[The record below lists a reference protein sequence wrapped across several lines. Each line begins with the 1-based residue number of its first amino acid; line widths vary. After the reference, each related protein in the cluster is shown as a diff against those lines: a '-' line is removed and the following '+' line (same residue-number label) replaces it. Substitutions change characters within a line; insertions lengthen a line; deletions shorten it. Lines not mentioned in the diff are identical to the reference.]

1 MSEGAAPA
9 PPPVNRWLVA
19 ISVMAGTFM
28 VVLDTTVVNVSLPHI
43 AGSLSSTV
51 EEATW
56 ALTTYLAANAIILPI
71 TGWLANYFGRKRLL
85 LFSVTSFTTASLM
98 CGLAPSLGFMIVFRI
113 LQGLSGGVM
122 QPLSQAVLLEAF
134 PPEDRGKAMGFWGLG
149 IVVAP
154 ILGPVL
160 GGWLTE
166 NWSWRWVFYV
176 NLPVGVVALVM
187 TWLFIFDPPYIRR
200 ATARIDTWGIG
211 LLVVGI
217 GALQVGLDRGQEYDW
232 FSSRLV
238 TTLLATAAICLLA
251 MLARELVVRH
261 PVVDLRIFRERTY
274 ATGVFLITLMGAVL
288 YGNLVLLP
296 IMLQTVMGYPAY
308 QAGIVMAPRG
318 IGTLVAMP
326 IVGLLVGRL
335 DARKMLAAG
344 FLLGAVTLFWL
355 ARLNTDAGFWDLFW
369 PQFIQGIG
377 FGLLFVPLTTVT
389 MDPIPNAGMG
399 NATSL
404 FNLMRNIGGS
414 VGIALIQTFVVRQRQ
429 VHTTTLVEHV
439 NPYSPAT
446 RLTIQRLEASFRAAG
461 ADAVT
466 ASEKALAALWG
477 MVQRQA
483 AILSFLDS
491 FHLLGLVFLV
501 IVPLAFLMRRPRT
514 GARGTAPVA
523 E

>member
-1 MSEGAAPA
+1 MTGDAAPA
-9 PPPVNRWLVA
+9 PPPVNRWIVA

-43 AGSLSSTV
+43 AGSLSASV

-71 TGWLANYFGRKRLL
+71 TGWLANFVGRKRLL
-85 LFSVTSFTTASLM
+85 IVSLTSFTAASLM
-98 CGLAPSLGFMIVFRI
+98 CGIAPSLHFMILFRI

-134 PPEDRGKAMGFWGLG
+134 PPHERGKAMGFWGLG
-149 IVVAP
+149 IVTAP

-166 NWSWRWVFYV
+166 NWSWRWVFYI
-176 NLPVGVVALVM
+176 NLPVGVIAVVM
-187 TWLFIFDPPYIRR
+187 TLLFIHDPPYIRR
-200 ATARIDTWGIG
+200 ASARIDYWGIG
-211 LLVVGI
+211 LLAVGI
-217 GALQVGLDRGQEYDW
+217 GALQVALDRGQEYDW

-238 TTLLATAAICLLA
+238 TFLMITAAVSLIA
-251 MLARELVVRH
+251 MLARELTARH
-261 PVVDLRIFRERTY
+261 PVVDLGVFRNRTY
-274 ATGVFLITLMGAVL
+274 STGIFLMTLMGAVL

-296 IMLQTVMGYPAY
+296 IMLQTVMGYSAYPA
-308 QAGIVMAPRG
+308 GLVMAPRG
-318 IGTLVAMP
+318 LGTFIAMP
-326 IVGLLVGRL
+326 VIGLVIDRVDGR
-335 DARKMLAAG
+335 KVLAAG
-344 FLLGAVTLFWL
+344 FVLGAVTMFWL

-369 PQFIQGIG
+369 PQIIQGVA
-377 FGLLFVPLTTVT
+377 FGMLFVPLTTVT
-389 MDPIPNAGMG
+389 MDPIPNEGMG

-414 VGIALIQTFVVRQRQ
+414 FGIALIQTFAVRQRQ
-429 VHTTTLVEHV
+429 VHTTILVEHIH
-439 NPYSPAT
+439 PYSPT
-446 RLTIQRLEASFRAAG
+446 VRLMLDRLEAAFAAAG

-466 ASEKALAALWG
+466 AAERARGALWG

-483 AILSFLDS
+483 AVLSFLDS
-491 FHLLGLVFLV
+491 FHVLGMVFV
-501 IVPLAFLMRRPRT
+501 IIVPLAFLMRRPRG
-514 GARGTAPVA
+514 GAKGAPVGA